1 MHRGGGVVLRAPE
14 QREQREQPIVRV
26 GSLWRGGG
34 WKAVMI
40 VCVALILVLLLARVC
55 LRAKGGKTP
64 LNREELLRMRQY
76 SERIHREEVLPF
88 E

>member
-1 MHRGGGVVLRAPE
+1 
-14 QREQREQPIVRV
+14 
-26 GSLWRGGG
+26 
-34 WKAVMI
+34 MI
-40 VCVALILVLLLARVC
+40 VCGALILVLLLARLS
-55 LRAKGGKTP
+55 LRAKGGKTL